1 MQRKFFFPIMALA
14 VGAAAA
20 AWFATREPTSASAPP
35 PPASVAVPVAVA
47 AAQQRDVDIVQTGLG
62 TVQAFNTV
70 TVRPQVNGQI
80 IKIAFD
86 EGQDVKAGDLLAV
99 IDPRPYQA
107 ALAQAQ
113 AQLAKDQAQLTAAKL
128 DLQRYQSLA
137 QRNFGTKQ
145 SVDTQQSTV
154 GQLTAAIDGDQAA
167 IDTANIN
174 LGFTQIKAPIGGRTG
189 MRQIDVGNVV
199 HTTDT
204 GGIVVIT
211 QIQPITVLF
220 TLPESF
226 LPEINKQQ
234 SLAALRVEA
243 WREDSSVKLAEG
255 KLTLIDNQIDQNT
268 GTIKLK
274 ATFENTEHQ
283 LWPGQ
288 FVEAHLRLKVQHNGI
303 TVPAQAIQRGP
314 NGTVMWVVKADDT
327 VELRP
332 VKIGQTLN
340 DVALVESGLQAGE
353 RVVTDGQYRLRRGAK
368 ITVAGP
374 NKPADGKP
382 AAGTPNGNSAG
393 KAPAKGAGQPA
404 TD

>member
-1 MQRKFFFPIMALA
+1 MQRKFFLPILVLA
-14 VGAAAA
+14 VGAGAV
-20 AWFATREPTSASAPP
+20 AWFATREPTSASAPT
-35 PPASVAVPVAVA
+35 PPAAVPVAVA
-47 AAQQRDVDIVQTGLG
+47 AAQQQDVDIVQTGLG

-80 IKIAFD
+80 VRIAFD

-99 IDPRPYQA
+99 IDPRPYEA

-154 GQLTAAIDGDQAA
+154 GQLTAALAGDQAA

-199 HTTDT
+199 HTTDN

-234 SLAALRVEA
+234 ALAPLRVEA
-243 WREDSSVKLAEG
+243 WREDGSVKLAEG

-268 GTIKLK
+268 GTIRLK
-274 ATFENTEHQ
+274 ATFENAERQ

-288 FVEAHLRLKVQHNGI
+288 FVEAHLRLRVEHNGI

-374 NKPADGKP
+374 NKPDGGKP
-382 AAGTPNGNSAG
+382 GPASTGAAG
-393 KAPAKGAGQPA
+393 KAPAAKAGPPAA

>member
-1 MQRKFFFPIMALA
+1 MKPRWFLSIA
-14 VGAAAA
+14 VLGAGAAAA
-20 AWFATREPTSASAPP
+20 FWFATREPTSASAPP
-35 PPASVAVPVAVA
+35 PPSSVPVAVA
-47 AAQQRDVDIVQTGLG
+47 TATQQDVDIVQSGLG

-70 TVRPQVNGQI
+70 TVRPQVTGQI
-80 IKIAFD
+80 VKIAFD
-86 EGQDVKAGDLLAV
+86 EGQEVKPGDLLAV

-113 AQLAKDQAQLTAAKL
+113 AQLAKDQAQLNGAKL
-128 DLQRYQSLA
+128 DLERYQTLA
-137 QRNFGTKQ
+137 QRSFGTKQ
-145 SVDTQQSTV
+145 SVDTQQATV
-154 GQLTAAIDGDQAA
+154 GQLTAAIAGDQAA

-174 LGFTQIKAPIGGRTG
+174 LGFTEIKAPIGGRTG

-199 HTTDT
+199 HSTDT

-226 LPEINKQQ
+226 LPEINRQQ
-234 SLAALRVEA
+234 ALAPLKVEA
-243 WREDSSVKLAEG
+243 WREDGSVRLAEG

-274 ATFENTEHQ
+274 ATFANAERQ

-288 FVEAHLRLKVQHNGI
+288 FVEAHLRLRVQHNGV

-314 NGTVMWVVKADDT
+314 NGTVMWVVKQDDT

-340 DVALVESGLQAGE
+340 DTALVESGLQAGE
-353 RVVTDGQYRLRRGAK
+353 RVVTDGQYRLRRGAR
-368 ITVAGP
+368 ITVATSGKQDAAP
-374 NKPADGKP
+374 GGGTTGAKPPASSAGRP
-382 AAGTPNGNSAG
+382 AA
-393 KAPAKGAGQPA
+393 